1 VQFRLRT
8 LLAREGAHATPL
20 EYSLFTD
27 GAEVL
32 PTYNSSVRRTFTR
45 VLQERHVTVHAGTA
59 VTEVAQ
65 GRLRT
70 ADGVW
75 HEASEVLW
83 STEAAAAPWLA
94 GSGLAVDRAGFV
106 SVSNTLQSLS
116 HPDVFAAGDIASM
129 VDYPRERS
137 GALAVH
143 QGPWLAGNLRSALQG
158 TPLAPHRPRRHFLSL
173 ISTGDRYAVASYG
186 PLACEG
192 AWVWRWKDRIDRR
205 FMRTYTALPVKA

>member
-1 VQFRLRT
+1 
-8 LLAREGAHATPL
+8 
-20 EYSLFTD
+20 
-27 GAEVL
+27 
-32 PTYNSSVRRTFTR
+32 VRRIFER
-45 VLQERHVTVHAGTA
+45 VLRERRVTVHAGKA
-59 VTEVAQ
+59 VTEVAP

-94 GSGLAVDRAGFV
+94 RSGLAVDRAGFV

-116 HPDVFAAGDIASM
+116 HLDVFAAGDIASM
-129 VDYPRERS
+129 VGYPRERS

-158 TPLAPHRPRRHFLSL
+158 EPLTPHRPRRQFLSL

-192 AWVWRWKDRIDRR
+192 RWVWRWKDRIDRR
-205 FMRTYTALPVKA
+205 FMRGYTGLPVKA